1 MLRAGFCPVTLLI
14 SSANIFATFFT
25 TTASDEDMQ
34 TGVASCGV
42 AIAKAPLTDLFKI
55 SMSAMTGV
63 AETMAKDMRTIVF
76 KDFISVACFSMKFR
90 K

>member
-1 MLRAGFCPVTLLI
+1 MLRVGFCPVTLLI

-34 TGVASCGV
+34 TGVALCGV
-42 AIAKAPLTDLFKI
+42 AIAKAPVTDLFEI

-63 AETMAKDMRTIVF
+63 TETMAKEKRTIVF
-76 KDFISVACFSMKFR
+76 KYFISVVYLQLKFR
-90 K
+90 R